1 MSKNKRKKGPQLFT
15 AALLVAYPVLC
26 GHAATSFA
34 LSHQQSLGAQK
45 TPQQSPL
52 QHQARNFQG
61 LDLQSA
67 YQSPAFFSQT
77 EEEYQTELRIATQK
91 LSSAKATLA
100 SATQKLNLAT
110 TKKTSAQ
117 AALDK
122 AQSALD
128 SSQATLDAAL
138 SKVEAAQAAL
148 DDAQAD
154 LDASDANLTQQTQ
167 ILATAQ
173 AALEAAQANLTT
185 ATSNLTQAQA
195 TLTTNQQNYQSAQTS
210 QANAYQ
216 AYQTAQITTSA
227 KLTILQTAQ
236 ANYNSSQVSNPN
248 YVAPSLQIQPTSY
261 QIPDNNFMTG
271 TPWIGDGSGQNGA
284 PEIHPGHLHFS
295 YIGTEVYQ
303 DILISPRA
311 MANYTF
317 TVGIWNQD
325 QNSINQ
331 GPIADTY
338 SLRIYFYDANNNLI
352 HQNSIT
358 SSEVHSWRDVTLQG
372 NTNTTT
378 PVSKV
383 RIGIYGIDNG
393 FWGGTY
399 GPAANNVRLTLGW
412 ITGSTQGSTTTGTM
426 QVSIN
431 EGGEST
437 YTAPNGGTFI
447 SSNLRYQAIDDPTC
461 GTNVTP
467 SNLGSNTI
475 TLAADNSVWGDPCG
489 GYYKHLV
496 GTLTYSS
503 AEPQFIKDATLLPAI
518 SAAQLEYDNA
528 LTAEQQALTSYQT
541 SQYQTSSASTL
552 TLTSQQ
558 TLEEAQDEVTSAQSE
573 KDAAQAEFEAAQST
587 KDEAAG
593 ENNTLKA
600 SVSSATVALATATSE
615 QQAASTQL
623 ESLESSISSAESALE
638 GAETNVE
645 EAQDDVTSAQE
656 DVDDAQAE
664 LDAIPPYVAPEPEP
678 EEEEKIELPPLEDLT
693 KVNFEEIVAT
703 DLTEAQAEQIK
714 EAALETF
721 ETAEKGSEEY
731 NAALEALMVAAQQND
746 ITVDP
751 SLAEIPG
758 VGVAVVALADA
769 INFLGNA
776 GADMS
781 PQVREESEK
790 VVVTAV
796 VAGNAAIAAAA
807 GAASS
812 AASAAAATSSGGGA
826 SGGSSSGRKIN

>member
-1 MSKNKRKKGPQLFT
+1 MSKNKRKKGPQMLT
-15 AALLVAYPVLC
+15 VALLAAYPVLC

-34 LSHQQSLGAQK
+34 LSHQQLSGVQK

-52 QHQARNFQG
+52 QHRAKNFQG

-91 LSSAKATLA
+91 LSSAEATLA

-110 TKKTSAQ
+110 TKKASAQ

-122 AQSALD
+122 AQSALN
-128 SSQATLDAAL
+128 STQANLDAAL
-138 SKVEAAQAAL
+138 SKVEAAQADL
-148 DDAQAD
+148 DEAQAA
-154 LDASDANLTQQTQ
+154 LDASDANLTQQEET
-167 ILATAQ
+167 LATAQ
-173 AALEAAQANLTT
+173 AALEAAQTNLTT
-185 ATSNLTQAQA
+185 ATSNLAQAQA
-195 TLTTNQQNYQSAQTS
+195 TLTSNQQTYQTAQTA
-210 QANAYQ
+210 QANAQQ
-216 AYQTAQITTSA
+216 AYQTAQSTTSA

-236 ANYNSSQVSNPN
+236 ANYNSSQVPNPN
-248 YVAPSLQIQPTSY
+248 YVAPSYTTQPTSY

-271 TPWIGDGSGQNGA
+271 EPWIGDGSGQNGA

-325 QNSINQ
+325 QNSVGYTGN
-331 GPIADTY
+331 IADTY
-338 SLRIYFYDANNNLI
+338 SLRIYFYDADNNLI

-358 SSEVHSWRDVTLQG
+358 SSEAHSWRDVTLQG

-383 RIGIYGIDNG
+383 RIGVYGIDNG
-393 FWGGTY
+393 FWQGTY
-399 GPAANNVRLTLGW
+399 GPAMQNVRLTLGW

-437 YTAPNGGTFI
+437 FVAPNGGIFV
-447 SSNLRYQAIDDPTC
+447 SSNLRYEAIDDPSC
-461 GTNVTP
+461 GTNITP
-467 SNLGSNTI
+467 SNLGGNVI
-475 TLAADNSVWGDPCG
+475 QLVADNSIWGDPCG
-489 GYYKHLV
+489 GSYKRIV

-518 SAAQLEYDNA
+518 AAAQLEYDNA
-528 LTAEQQALTSYQT
+528 LTAEQQALTSYQQ
-541 SQYQTSSASTL
+541 SQDQTATASTS

-573 KDAAQAEFEAAQST
+573 KDAAQSEFEAAQSQ

-593 ENNTLKA
+593 ENNILKA
-600 SVSSATVALATATSE
+600 SVDSATAALAAATSDQE
-615 QQAASTQL
+615 GLTTELSDL
-623 ESLESSISSAESALE
+623 ESDISAAESALE
-638 GAETNVE
+638 DAETDVE
-645 EAQDDVTSAQE
+645 EAQDDVTSAQG

-664 LDAIPPYVAPEPEP
+664 LDAIPAYVAPEPEP

-703 DLTEAQAEQIK
+703 DLTEAQAEELK

-731 NAALEALMVAAQQND
+731 NAALEALFVAAQQND

-758 VGVAVVALADA
+758 VGAAVVALADA

-812 AASAAAATSSGGGA
+812 AASAAASSASSGP
-826 SGGSSSGRKIN
+826 SSRKIN

>member
-1 MSKNKRKKGPQLFT
+1 MLT
-15 AALLVAYPVLC
+15 VALLAAYPVLC

-34 LSHQQSLGAQK
+34 LSHQQLSGVQK

-52 QHQARNFQG
+52 QHRAKNFQG

-91 LSSAKATLA
+91 LSSAEATLA

-110 TKKTSAQ
+110 TKKASAQ

-122 AQSALD
+122 AQSTLD
-128 SSQATLDAAL
+128 STQATLDAAL
-138 SKVEAAQAAL
+138 SKVEAAQADL
-148 DDAQAD
+148 DEAQAA
-154 LDASDANLTQQTQ
+154 LDASDANLTQQEET
-167 ILATAQ
+167 LTTAQ
-173 AALEAAQANLTT
+173 AALEAAQTNLTT
-185 ATSNLTQAQA
+185 ATSNLTQAQT
-195 TLTTNQQNYQSAQTS
+195 TLTTNQQTYQTAQTA

-216 AYQTAQITTSA
+216 AYQTAQSTTSA
-227 KLTILQTAQ
+227 KLTILQTTQ
-236 ANYNSSQVSNPN
+236 ANYNSSQVPNPN
-248 YVAPSLQIQPTSY
+248 YVAPTYTTQPTSY

-325 QNSINQ
+325 QNSVGYTGN
-331 GPIADTY
+331 IADTY
-338 SLRIYFYDANNNLI
+338 SLRIYFYDADNNLI
-352 HQNSIT
+352 HQNSVT

-383 RIGIYGIDNG
+383 RIGVYGIDNG
-393 FWGGTY
+393 FWAGTY
-399 GPAANNVRLTLGW
+399 GPAANNVRLLLGW

-426 QVSIN
+426 QVNIN
-431 EGGEST
+431 EGGET
-437 YTAPNGGTFI
+437 TFVAPNGGTFI
-447 SSNLRYQAIDDPTC
+447 SSNLRYEAIDDPSC
-461 GTNVTP
+461 GTDITP
-467 SNLGSNTI
+467 TNLGGNVMQ
-475 TLAADNSVWGDPCG
+475 LVADNSIWGDPCG
-489 GYYKHLV
+489 GSYKRIV

-518 SAAQLEYDNA
+518 AAAQLEYDNA
-528 LTAEQQALTSYQT
+528 LTAEQQALTSYQQ
-541 SQYQTSSASTL
+541 SQDQTATASTS

-558 TLEEAQDEVTSAQSE
+558 TLEEAQDERTSAQSE
-573 KDAAQAEFEAAQST
+573 KDAAQSSFESAQSQ

-623 ESLESSISSAESALE
+623 ANIDATISSAESALE
-638 GAETNVE
+638 DAETNVE

-656 DVDDAQAE
+656 NVDDAQAE
-664 LDAIPPYVAPEPEP
+664 LDAIPAYVAPEPEP
-678 EEEEKIELPPLEDLT
+678 EEEEKVELPPLEDLT

-703 DLTEAQAEQIK
+703 DLTEAQAEELK

-731 NAALEALMVAAQQND
+731 NSALEALMVAAQQND

-751 SLAEIPG
+751 ALAEIPG
-758 VGVAVVALADA
+758 VGAAVVALADA

-812 AASAAAATSSGGGA
+812 AASAAASSASSGP
-826 SGGSSSGRKIN
+826 SSRKIN